1 MEKAPRDRA
10 VRESPTAPG
19 VALTLPPGLRFLE
32 LQGPERDR
40 ALPILK
46 ESFSGYY
53 RWHAKR
59 TLREIATVRALEQS
73 EVLVGVTLLARLT
86 PVVGYVYYLFVGEAH
101 RRRGFGARLLDDA
114 LAQFAAGG
122 ARVAYAAVEEENLP
136 SLALFQ
142 SRGFREVERREKGW
156 AEGGLGA
163 WGLRSQMT
171 IVSGELLYGR
181 RLDGPVVG
189 LESPREPPRG
199 AADDPYD

>member
-101 RRRGFGARLLDDA
+101 RRR
-114 LAQFAAGG
+114 
-122 ARVAYAAVEEENLP
+122 
-136 SLALFQ
+136 
-142 SRGFREVERREKGW
+142 
-156 AEGGLGA
+156 
-163 WGLRSQMT
+163 
-171 IVSGELLYGR
+171 
-181 RLDGPVVG
+181 
-189 LESPREPPRG
+189 
-199 AADDPYD
+199 